1 MKFVIEKFNG
11 CWIWTSITLR
21 FFLFHSYWNV
31 KVSSSVC
38 KYNLLIVS
46 LERFYQRNLQNLQ
59 QYIFSLQSICN
70 FSNAAYNSSLIRTPL
85 SVFLLMLLFNTF
97 LQLRIF
103 RSYLAKYPVVT
114 CYRSCDSLNKAS
126 LSRPPKY
133 LPFLHSSSLIRLLD
147 WLVGITPASTLSPT
161 TVFQSSWSCILLAI
175 GLQPLQA
182 KYEVV
187 EISKNN
193 NNNKILYWY
202 LEA

>member
-1 MKFVIEKFNG
+1 M
-11 CWIWTSITLR
+11 
-21 FFLFHSYWNV
+21 
-31 KVSSSVC
+31 
-38 KYNLLIVS
+38 S
-46 LERFYQRNLQNLQ
+46 LERFCQRNLQNWQ

-85 SVFLLMLLFNTF
+85 SAFLLMLLLNTF
-97 LQLRIF
+97 LRLRIF
-103 RSYLAKYPVVT
+103 RSYLAEYPVVT
-114 CYRSCDSLNKAS
+114 CYRSCGSLNKAS

-147 WLVGITPASTLSPT
+147 WLIGITPASTLSPT
-161 TVFQSSWSCILLAI
+161 TVFQSSWSCMLLAI

-193 NNNKILYWY
+193 NNNNKKIILIPWS
-202 LEA
+202 LES